1 MNASPEY
8 RFPRALL
15 LAVAVVMAVA
25 AGLYAEDL
33 QEQDTEGEAWEN
45 SVETPIEIQSTTVQ
59 QRQDSVFAYVDE
71 QFKLVKPIFET
82 ACFDCHSGNTDFPWY
97 AKIPGIKQL
106 LNGHVADACEEMD
119 MTDGFPFKG
128 KEKPLDLLKKIREE
142 VDEGEMPLL
151 SYRLM
156 HWSAWLSG
164 AEKDS
169 IYMWVDTSVIMI
181 EHFYDNENIPYS
193 KSTDKKE

>member
-15 LAVAVVMAVA
+15 LAVAAVVTVV
-25 AGLYAEDL
+25 AGLYAEDP
-33 QEQDTEGEAWEN
+33 QEQEREGEAWEN
-45 SVETPIEIQSTTVQ
+45 SVETPIEIQSTTIQ

-82 ACFDCHSGNTDFPWY
+82 ACFDCHTGNTDFPWY
-97 AKIPGIKQL
+97 AKIPGIKQF
-106 LNGHVADACEEMD
+106 LNGHVTEACKEMD

-128 KEKPLDLLKKIREE
+128 EKKPLDLLKKIREE

-156 HWSAWLSG
+156 HWSAWLSD

-169 IYMWVDTSVIMI
+169 IFMWVDTSVIMI
-181 EHFYDNENIPYS
+181 EHFYDNENIAYS
-193 KSTDKKE
+193 KSTDKRE